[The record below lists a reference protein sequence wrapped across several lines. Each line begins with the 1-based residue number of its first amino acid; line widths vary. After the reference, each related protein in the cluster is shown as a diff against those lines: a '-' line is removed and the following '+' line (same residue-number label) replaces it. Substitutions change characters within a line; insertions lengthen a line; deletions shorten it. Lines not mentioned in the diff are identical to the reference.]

1 MIIIIVIIAVWV
13 IFLGYTIHKDG
24 WEWSLFF
31 FSFYVA
37 FCGFLV
43 GIMICLI
50 ASGIFSFQPIED
62 CRIEKRE
69 QIELVALKDNFQME
83 GSVFLFSS
91 VVDQEL
97 KYTYIYET
105 DYGRTTNS
113 IDADQCYVKY
123 IDKNINPYIQKWEV
137 MPKSNFI
144 NWLFKPGYY
153 KYTIYLPEGS
163 VIENM
168 YEIDFE

>member
-1 MIIIIVIIAVWV
+1 MIIVIMTIAAWA
-13 IFLGYTIHKDG
+13 IFLGYMHHEWG
-24 WEWSLFF
+24 WEWSSFF
-31 FSFYVA
+31 FSFIIALV
-37 FCGFLV
+37 GFLTGV
-43 GIMICLI
+43 MICFI

-69 QIELVALKDNFQME
+69 QIELVALKDDFQIE

-123 IDKNINPYIQKWEV
+123 IGKDINPYIQKWEV

-163 VIENM
+163 VIENI
-168 YEIDFE
+168 YEIDLE

>member
-1 MIIIIVIIAVWV
+1 MIIVIMTIAAWV
-13 IFLGYTIHKDG
+13 IFLGYTIYEDE
-24 WEWSLFF
+24 WEWSSFF
-31 FSFYVA
+31 LSFIFA
-37 FCGFLV
+37 FGGFFI
-43 GIMICLI
+43 GIMICFI
-50 ASGIFSFQPIED
+50 ASGIFSSQPIED
-62 CRIEKRE
+62 CRIEERE
-69 QIELVALKDNFQME
+69 QIELVALKDDFQAE
-83 GSVFLFSS
+83 GSAFLFSS

-123 IDKNINPYIQKWEV
+123 IDKDIHPYIQKWEV

-144 NWLFKPGYY
+144 NWLFRPSYY

-163 VIENM
+163 VIENV
-168 YEIDFE
+168 YEIDLE

>member
-1 MIIIIVIIAVWV
+1 MIIVIMAIVPWV
-13 IFLGYTIHKDG
+13 IFLGYMFCEYG
-24 WEWSLFF
+24 WEWSSFF
-31 FSFYVA
+31 FSFIIALGGFLTGIIICFVA
-37 FCGFLV
+37 F
-43 GIMICLI
+43 
-50 ASGIFSFQPIED
+50 SIFSFQPIED

-69 QIELVALKDNFQME
+69 QIELVALKDGFQAE
-83 GSVFLFSS
+83 GSAFLFSS

-123 IDKNINPYIQKWEV
+123 IDKDINPYIQKWEV

-163 VIENM
+163 VIENI
-168 YEIDFE
+168 YEIDLE